1 VLARLRQLAAHEV
14 GHTLGLQHN
23 FAASI
28 INRAS
33 VMDYPAPLV
42 RLGADGLP
50 ELSDSYARGIGEWDK
65 VTIAYGYQDF
75 PRGTDE
81 KAALNKI
88 LSDAFA
94 RGLIYLTDQDARPA
108 SASSSVAHLW
118 DNGSNVVEGLA
129 SVMKVRAAALNR
141 FGENNIRRDAPMATI
156 EDVLVPLYMYHRY
169 QVEAAAK
176 LIGGEDYTFS
186 VRGQGDR
193 SPQIIAPEEQRRAL
207 TAVLDTLKPEALAL
221 PESLLRLIPPR
232 PPGYPRTREDF
243 RIRTFPTFDALAPPE
258 AIADHVC
265 DFLLNQERA
274 ARLVEFH
281 ARDSRYPGFDE
292 VLDRIIEATW
302 KTPIGAGYDAEI
314 RHTVNMVVLVDL
326 MALASGE
333 RASNQVRAIAEL
345 KLDELKRWLGT
356 QPALT
361 RDENERAYLTYAAN
375 QIKRF
380 QEDPKKMN
388 LTKANDPPDGQ
399 PIGTDWWSQTDRDWC
414 DWR

>member
-1 VLARLRQLAAHEV
+1 
-14 GHTLGLQHN
+14 
-23 FAASI
+23 
-28 INRAS
+28 
-33 VMDYPAPLV
+33 M
-42 RLGADGLP
+42 
-50 ELSDSYARGIGEWDK
+50 
-65 VTIAYGYQDF
+65 
-75 PRGTDE
+75 
-81 KAALNKI
+81 
-88 LSDAFA
+88 
-94 RGLIYLTDQDARPA
+94 
-108 SASSSVAHLW
+108 
-118 DNGSNVVEGLA
+118 
-129 SVMKVRAAALNR
+129 
-141 FGENNIRRDAPMATI
+141 
-156 EDVLVPLYMYHRY
+156 
-169 QVEAAAK
+169 
-176 LIGGEDYTFS
+176 
-186 VRGQGDR
+186 
-193 SPQIIAPEEQRRAL
+193 
-207 TAVLDTLKPEALAL
+207 LDTLKPEALAL

-281 ARDSRYPGFDE
+281 ARDARYPGFDE

-302 KTPIGAGYDAEI
+302 KAPIGAGYDAEI

-333 RASNQVRAIAEL
+333 RASNQVRALAEL
-345 KLDELKRWLGT
+345 KLDELKRWLDD
-356 QPALT
+356 QPTLT